1 AAVVFVAETSGSHS
15 SIIATLI
22 GAAVA
27 DAVSGEASVSGDQRL
42 HQAARI
48 SELSGMK
55 VGDVMQRHVVG
66 VQASSTLRA
75 FADSVAAHH
84 RYAVFPVYDGAR
96 TVGTVPVWALSKVPV
111 ESWEQTRVGD
121 IADSQVSRITP
132 DTDLDEALRQLA
144 RENAPQI
151 LLVTAATESRDGA
164 LEGIV
169 TKTDILRSLGNGG
182 NGGNGGA
189 HAGRSRPGA
198 FN

>member
-1 AAVVFVAETSGSHS
+1 
-15 SIIATLI
+15 
-22 GAAVA
+22 
-27 DAVSGEASVSGDQRL
+27 
-42 HQAARI
+42 
-48 SELSGMK
+48 MK